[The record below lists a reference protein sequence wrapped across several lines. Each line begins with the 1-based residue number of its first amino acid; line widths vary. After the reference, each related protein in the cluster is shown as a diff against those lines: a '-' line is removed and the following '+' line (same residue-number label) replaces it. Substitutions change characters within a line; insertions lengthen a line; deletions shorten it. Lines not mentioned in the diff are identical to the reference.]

1 MREVLIALLTFATVA
16 TLVLGSGLWALFKSQ
31 FHD

>member
-1 MREVLIALLTFATVA
+1 MREVITSLLVLAAVV
-16 TLVLGSGLWALFKSQ
+16 TLLLGSGLWALFKAQ